1 MNNKRDRFVKVASY
15 RTNQALK
22 YIRLIS
28 NCSNRNNYDYS
39 DAEVN
44 KQLKQLIEDIQKNL
58 SYDKD
63 ASKALIEF
71 IQEKTK

>member
-1 MNNKRDRFVKVASY
+1 MKNKRDRFVKVASY

-39 DAEVN
+39 DAEIN
-44 KQLKQLIEDIQKNL
+44 KIFSALDEELRMTKLKFKSNKKRDFEL
-58 SYDKD
+58 
-63 ASKALIEF
+63 
-71 IQEKTK
+71 

>member
-1 MNNKRDRFVKVASY
+1 MKNKRDRFVKVASY

-44 KQLKQLIEDIQKNL
+44 KIFSALDEELRITKLKFKSNKKRDFEL
-58 SYDKD
+58 
-63 ASKALIEF
+63 
-71 IQEKTK
+71 

>member
-44 KQLKQLIEDIQKNL
+44 KIFSALDEEIRITKLKFK
-58 SYDKD
+58 
-63 ASKALIEF
+63 SKKKRDFEL
-71 IQEKTK
+71 

>member
-1 MNNKRDRFVKVASY
+1 MKTKRDRFIKVASY

-39 DAEVN
+39 DTEVN
-44 KQLKQLIEDIQKNL
+44 KIFSALDEELRITKLKFK
-58 SYDKD
+58 
-63 ASKALIEF
+63 SKKKRDFEL
-71 IQEKTK
+71 

>member
-1 MNNKRDRFVKVASY
+1 MKNKRDRFVKVASY

-44 KQLKQLIEDIQKNL
+44 KIFSALDEELRMTKLKFK
-58 SYDKD
+58 
-63 ASKALIEF
+63 SKKKRDFEL
-71 IQEKTK
+71 

>member
-1 MNNKRDRFVKVASY
+1 MKSKRDRFIKVASY
-15 RTNQALK
+15 RTNLALK

-44 KQLKQLIEDIQKNL
+44 KIFSALDEELRITKLKFK
-58 SYDKD
+58 
-63 ASKALIEF
+63 ASKKRDFEL
-71 IQEKTK
+71 

>member
-1 MNNKRDRFVKVASY
+1 MKSKRDRFVKVASY

-44 KQLKQLIEDIQKNL
+44 KIFSALDEELRITKLKFK
-58 SYDKD
+58 
-63 ASKALIEF
+63 SKKKRNFEL
-71 IQEKTK
+71 

>member
-1 MNNKRDRFVKVASY
+1 MKNKRDRFIKVASY

-44 KQLKQLIEDIQKNL
+44 KIFSALDEELRITKLKFK
-58 SYDKD
+58 
-63 ASKALIEF
+63 SKKKRDFEL
-71 IQEKTK
+71 

>member
-1 MNNKRDRFVKVASY
+1 MKNKRDRFVKVASY

-44 KQLKQLIEDIQKNL
+44 KIFSALDEELRITKLKFK
-58 SYDKD
+58 
-63 ASKALIEF
+63 SKKKRDFEL
-71 IQEKTK
+71 

>member
-1 MNNKRDRFVKVASY
+1 MKSRRDRFVKVASY

-39 DAEVN
+39 DSEVN
-44 KQLKQLIEDIQKNL
+44 KIFSALDEELRIAKLKFK
-58 SYDKD
+58 
-63 ASKALIEF
+63 SKKKRDFEL
-71 IQEKTK
+71 

>member
-44 KQLKQLIEDIQKNL
+44 KIFSALDEELRITKLKFK
-58 SYDKD
+58 
-63 ASKALIEF
+63 SKKKRDFEL
-71 IQEKTK
+71 

>member
-1 MNNKRDRFVKVASY
+1 MKNKRDRFIKVASY

-44 KQLKQLIEDIQKNL
+44 KIFSALDEELRITKLKFKSNKKRDFEL
-58 SYDKD
+58 
-63 ASKALIEF
+63 
-71 IQEKTK
+71 

>member
-44 KQLKQLIEDIQKNL
+44 KIFSALDEELRITKLKFK
-58 SYDKD
+58 
-63 ASKALIEF
+63 SKRKRDFEL
-71 IQEKTK
+71 

>member
-1 MNNKRDRFVKVASY
+1 MKNKRDRFVKVASY

-44 KQLKQLIEDIQKNL
+44 KIFSAIDEELRMTKLKFK
-58 SYDKD
+58 
-63 ASKALIEF
+63 SKRKRDFEL
-71 IQEKTK
+71 

>member
-1 MNNKRDRFVKVASY
+1 MKNKRDRFLKVASY

-44 KQLKQLIEDIQKNL
+44 KIFSALDEELRITKLKFK
-58 SYDKD
+58 
-63 ASKALIEF
+63 SKKKRDFEL
-71 IQEKTK
+71 

>member
-1 MNNKRDRFVKVASY
+1 MNNKRDRFLKVASY

-44 KQLKQLIEDIQKNL
+44 KIFSALDEELRITKLKF
-58 SYDKD
+58 
-63 ASKALIEF
+63 KAKRKRDFEL
-71 IQEKTK
+71 

>member
-1 MNNKRDRFVKVASY
+1 MNNKRDRFLKVASY

-39 DAEVN
+39 ESEAN
-44 KQLKQLIEDIQKNL
+44 KIFTALEEELRITKLKFK
-58 SYDKD
+58 
-63 ASKALIEF
+63 SKKKQVFEL
-71 IQEKTK
+71 

>member
-44 KQLKQLIEDIQKNL
+44 KIFSALDEELRMTKLKFK
-58 SYDKD
+58 
-63 ASKALIEF
+63 SKKKRDFEL
-71 IQEKTK
+71 